1 MNSQNPTQRFVS
13 LDKTNLLII
22 LIVVFILG
30 FSLGGRNQAVF
41 GQIGKIFGVRV
52 DQSELN
58 HKELDQTYALIKQK
72 FDGKID
78 PKVLMDGANKGLV
91 EALGDRHTA
100 YLTPKEA
107 EEFNK
112 NLEGDI
118 GGGIGAEVGV
128 RKNLITIIR
137 PLKNSPAIKAGLQ
150 AGDVVFK
157 VNDEEIG
164 NQTLEQVIQKIR
176 GKPGTEVKLTV
187 IRKDQPKPFDI
198 KIIRQFINNPSV
210 NLDFKDDVAIL
221 TVSRFDKQT
230 ALLARQ
236 EADKIKSRGIKK
248 IVLDLRGNAG
258 GYLTAARDLAGLW
271 LDGQLVVSERV
282 GDKTVQEFF
291 AKKGD
296 NILNDAK
303 TVVLMNAGSA
313 SASEIV
319 IGALKDYERAHLIG
333 ETSFGKGSVQELLNL
348 PNGGQLKVT
357 IARWYTPQGHNI
369 DGQGIKPDQD
379 VELTADDWQNDR
391 DPQLQAALAYF
402 NKK

>member
-187 IRKDQPKPFDI
+187 IRKDQPKPFEI

>member
-1 MNSQNPTQRFVS
+1 MNQQPIKRTIAF
-13 LDKTNLLII
+13 DKTNLLI
-22 LIVVFILG
+22 LLVIVFVLG
-30 FSLGGRNQAVF
+30 FSFGDRSHTVFNYVGKVF
-41 GQIGKIFGVRV
+41 GFKIN
-52 DQSELN
+52 QTELDY
-58 HKELDQTYALIKQK
+58 KTLDQTYATLKQK

-78 PKVLMDGANKGLV
+78 QQALIDGANKGLV
-91 EALGDRHTA
+91 EALGDRHTV

-112 NLEGDI
+112 SLEGDI
-118 GGGIGAEVGV
+118 GGGVGAEVGI
-128 RKNLITIIR
+128 RKDLITIIR
-137 PLKNSPAIKAGLQ
+137 PLKDSPAIKAGLQ

-157 VNDEEIG
+157 VNDEEVG
-164 NQTLEQVIQKIR
+164 NQTLDQVIQKIR

-187 IRKDQPKPFDI
+187 VRKHQSQPVEI
-198 KIIRQFINNPSV
+198 KITRQTINNPSV
-210 NLDFKDDVAIL
+210 NLEIKGDVAML

-230 ALLARQ
+230 AILARQ
-236 EADKIKSRGIKK
+236 EADKIKARGISKV
-248 IVLDLRGNAG
+248 ILDLRGNSG

-296 NILNDAK
+296 SLLADAK

-319 IGALKDYERAHLIG
+319 IGALKDYQKATLIG
-333 ETSFGKGSVQELLNL
+333 ETSFGKGSVQELATL

-357 IARWYTPQGHNI
+357 IARWYTPKGQNI
-369 DGQGIKPDQD
+369 DGQGIKPDKE
-379 VELTADDWQNDR
+379 VELKADDWQNDR
-391 DPQLQAALAYF
+391 DPQLQAALDSF
-402 NKK
+402 K

>member
-176 GKPGTEVKLTV
+176 GKPGTEVKLMV
-187 IRKDQPKPFDI
+187 IRKDQPRPFDI

>member
-1 MNSQNPTQRFVS
+1 MNQQPTKRTIAF
-13 LDKTNLLII
+13 DKTNLLI
-22 LIVVFILG
+22 LLVIVFVLG
-30 FSLGGRNQAVF
+30 FSFGDRSHTVFNYVGKMFGFKINQT
-41 GQIGKIFGVRV
+41 
-52 DQSELN
+52 ELDY
-58 HKELDQTYALIKQK
+58 KTLDQTYATLKQK

-78 PKVLMDGANKGLV
+78 QQALIDGANKGLV
-91 EALGDRHTA
+91 EALGDRHTV

-112 NLEGDI
+112 SLEGDI
-118 GGGIGAEVGV
+118 GGGVGAEVGI
-128 RKNLITIIR
+128 RKDLITIIR
-137 PLKNSPAIKAGLQ
+137 PLKDSPAIKAGLQ

-157 VNDEEIG
+157 VNNEEVG
-164 NQTLEQVIQKIR
+164 NQTLDQVIQKIR

-187 IRKDQPKPFDI
+187 VRKNQPQPVEI
-198 KIIRQFINNPSV
+198 KITRQTINNPSV
-210 NLDFKDDVAIL
+210 NLEIKGDVAVL

-230 ALLARQ
+230 AILARQ
-236 EADKIKSRGIKK
+236 EADKIKSQGISKM
-248 IVLDLRGNAG
+248 ILDLRGNSG

-291 AKKGD
+291 SKKSD
-296 NILNDAK
+296 NLLAGTK

-319 IGALKDYERAHLIG
+319 IGALRDYQKATLIG
-333 ETSFGKGSVQELLNL
+333 ETSFGKGSVQELATL

-357 IARWYTPQGHNI
+357 IARWYTPKGQNI
-369 DGQGIKPDQD
+369 DGQGIKPDKE

-391 DPQLQAALAYF
+391 DPQLQVAL
-402 NKK
+402 NLLK

>member
-187 IRKDQPKPFDI
+187 IRKDQPKPFEI

-369 DGQGIKPDQD
+369 DGQGIKPGQD

>member
-176 GKPGTEVKLTV
+176 GKPGTKVKLTV

>member
-30 FSLGGRNQAVF
+30 FSLGGCNQAVF

-176 GKPGTEVKLTV
+176 GKPGTEVKLMV
-187 IRKDQPKPFDI
+187 IRKDQPRPFDI

-303 TVVLMNAGSA
+303 TVVLMDAGSA

-319 IGALKDYERAHLIG
+319 IGSLKDYERAHLIG

>member
-58 HKELDQTYALIKQK
+58 HKELDQTYSLIKQK

>member
-1 MNSQNPTQRFVS
+1 MNQQPTKRTIAF
-13 LDKTNLLII
+13 DKTNLLI
-22 LIVVFILG
+22 LLVIVFVLG
-30 FSLGGRNQAVF
+30 FSFGDRSHTVFNYVGKMFGFKINQT
-41 GQIGKIFGVRV
+41 
-52 DQSELN
+52 ELDY
-58 HKELDQTYALIKQK
+58 KTLDQTYATLKQK

-78 PKVLMDGANKGLV
+78 QQALIDGANKGLV
-91 EALGDRHTA
+91 EALGDRHTV

-112 NLEGDI
+112 SLEGDI
-118 GGGIGAEVGV
+118 GGGVGAEVGI
-128 RKNLITIIR
+128 RKDLITIIR
-137 PLKNSPAIKAGLQ
+137 PLKDSPAIKAGLQ

-157 VNDEEIG
+157 VNNEEVG
-164 NQTLEQVIQKIR
+164 NQTLDQVIQKIR

-187 IRKDQPKPFDI
+187 VRKNQPQPVEI
-198 KIIRQFINNPSV
+198 KITRQTINNPSV
-210 NLDFKDDVAIL
+210 NLEIKGDVAVL

-230 ALLARQ
+230 AILARQ
-236 EADKIKSRGIKK
+236 EADKIKSQGISKM
-248 IVLDLRGNAG
+248 ILDLRGNSG

-291 AKKGD
+291 SKKSD
-296 NILNDAK
+296 NLLAGTK

-319 IGALKDYERAHLIG
+319 IGALRDYQKATLIG
-333 ETSFGKGSVQELLNL
+333 ETSFGKGSVQELATL

-357 IARWYTPQGHNI
+357 IARWYTPKGQNI
-369 DGQGIKPDQD
+369 DGQGIKPDKE

-391 DPQLQAALAYF
+391 DPQLQVALSLL
-402 NKK
+402 K

>member
-1 MNSQNPTQRFVS
+1 MNQQPTKRTIAF
-13 LDKTNLLII
+13 DKTNLLI
-22 LIVVFILG
+22 LLVIVFVLG
-30 FSLGGRNQAVF
+30 FSFGDRSHTVFNYVGKMFGFKINQT
-41 GQIGKIFGVRV
+41 
-52 DQSELN
+52 ELDY
-58 HKELDQTYALIKQK
+58 KTLDQTYATLKQK

-78 PKVLMDGANKGLV
+78 QQALIDGANKGLV
-91 EALGDRHTA
+91 EALGDRHTV

-112 NLEGDI
+112 SLEGDI
-118 GGGIGAEVGV
+118 GGGVGAEVGI
-128 RKNLITIIR
+128 RKDLITIIR
-137 PLKNSPAIKAGLQ
+137 PLKDNPAIKAGLQ

-157 VNDEEIG
+157 VNNEEVG
-164 NQTLEQVIQKIR
+164 NQTLDQVIQKIR

-187 IRKDQPKPFDI
+187 VRKNQPQPVEI
-198 KIIRQFINNPSV
+198 KITRQTINNPSV
-210 NLDFKDDVAIL
+210 NLEIKGDVAVL

-230 ALLARQ
+230 AILARQ
-236 EADKIKSRGIKK
+236 EADKIKSQGISKM
-248 IVLDLRGNAG
+248 ILDLRGNSG

-291 AKKGD
+291 SKKSD
-296 NILNDAK
+296 NLLAGTK

-319 IGALKDYERAHLIG
+319 IGALRDYQKATLIG
-333 ETSFGKGSVQELLNL
+333 ETSFGKGSVQELATL

-357 IARWYTPQGHNI
+357 IARWYTPKGQNI
-369 DGQGIKPDQD
+369 DGQGIKPDKE

-391 DPQLQAALAYF
+391 DPQLQVAL
-402 NKK
+402 NLLK

>member
-1 MNSQNPTQRFVS
+1 MNQQPIKRTIAF
-13 LDKTNLLII
+13 DKTNLLI
-22 LIVVFILG
+22 LLVIVFVLG
-30 FSLGGRNQAVF
+30 FSFGDRSHTVFNYVGKVF
-41 GQIGKIFGVRV
+41 GFKIN
-52 DQSELN
+52 QTELDY
-58 HKELDQTYALIKQK
+58 KTLDQTYATLKQK

-78 PKVLMDGANKGLV
+78 QQALIDGANKGLV
-91 EALGDRHTA
+91 EALGDRHTV
-100 YLTPKEA
+100 YLTPREA

-112 NLEGDI
+112 SLEGDI
-118 GGGIGAEVGV
+118 GGGVGAEVGI
-128 RKNLITIIR
+128 RKDLITIIR
-137 PLKNSPAIKAGLQ
+137 PLKDSPAIKAGLQ

-164 NQTLEQVIQKIR
+164 NQTLDQVIQKIR

-187 IRKDQPKPFDI
+187 VRKHQPQPVEI
-198 KIIRQFINNPSV
+198 KITRQTINNPSV
-210 NLDFKDDVAIL
+210 NLEIKGDVAVL

-230 ALLARQ
+230 AILARQ
-236 EADKIKSRGIKK
+236 EADKIKARGISKV
-248 IVLDLRGNAG
+248 ILDLRGNSG

-296 NILNDAK
+296 NLLADTK

-319 IGALKDYERAHLIG
+319 IGALKDYQKATLIG
-333 ETSFGKGSVQELLNL
+333 ETSFGKGSVQELATL

-357 IARWYTPQGHNI
+357 IARWYTPKGQNI
-369 DGQGIKPDQD
+369 DGQGIKPDKE
-379 VELTADDWQNDR
+379 VELKADDWQNDR
-391 DPQLQAALAYF
+391 DPQLQAALESLR
-402 NKK
+402 